1 MTNFV
6 EKCRTQQRAK
16 ARGQKQGKSRGLE
29 GRSAPLAGAARRDFF
44 RESTKLRFFMDVFF
58 LNYYKYFTF
67 LGTLREIYGDFQN
80 IVL

>member
-16 ARGQKQGKSRGLE
+16 ARGQKRGKGCGFE
-29 GRSAPLAGAARRDFF
+29 GRLALRAEAARRDFF
-44 RESTKLRFFMDVFF
+44 CESTKLRFFMAVFF